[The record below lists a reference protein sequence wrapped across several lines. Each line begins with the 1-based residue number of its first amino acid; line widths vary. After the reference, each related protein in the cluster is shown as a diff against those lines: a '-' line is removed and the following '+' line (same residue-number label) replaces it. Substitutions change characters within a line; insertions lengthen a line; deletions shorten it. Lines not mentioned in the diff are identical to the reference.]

1 MTDISVTL
9 TDIDF
14 LQESLDFSEISP
26 VDFENLV
33 FHLLDEMGFSNLT
46 WRKGGEGNSATD
58 GGRDLEATF
67 WTVLPAA
74 SKEERYWFEVK
85 YRKNQLEKS
94 QVQSTILN
102 ASGNHSKDNVLIITN
117 ATISNPTLD
126 WIKAFQDTHKTPN
139 ISVWQ
144 GHDLELLL
152 RKNPRTLAKFLPS
165 SLAFSGRCKVIE
177 SKFSNLML
185 LPAGGELDELWDK
198 RGEYYEDSYL
208 TLIAVLAEVAYGDL
222 VSHQWGLDL
231 DEVRLFSVAAT
242 GMLNVYPFIFKCSA
256 LNRDQTPLI
265 KGLSY
270 IMQCLLLRSGEE
282 ITAKLLFNPEEFAET
297 SKELPDK
304 FKFDR
309 YEPIFNTL
317 FHDLSVQCS
326 ENYCS
331 KVSHMAKNEE
341 RSYFNRFLKS
351 PVKEDEDKMLI
362 LNSIHGN
369 CEIGLVADGSYCP
382 LGDSG
387 EAPKTESGLVD
398 KLKFARGVIIN
409 RSGLLSEKA

>member
-1 MTDISVTL
+1 
-9 TDIDF
+9 
-14 LQESLDFSEISP
+14 
-26 VDFENLV
+26 
-33 FHLLDEMGFSNLT
+33 
-46 WRKGGEGNSATD
+46 
-58 GGRDLEATF
+58 
-67 WTVLPAA
+67 
-74 SKEERYWFEVK
+74 
-85 YRKNQLEKS
+85 
-94 QVQSTILN
+94 
-102 ASGNHSKDNVLIITN
+102 
-117 ATISNPTLD
+117 
-126 WIKAFQDTHKTPN
+126 
-139 ISVWQ
+139 
-144 GHDLELLL
+144 
-152 RKNPRTLAKFLPS
+152 
-165 SLAFSGRCKVIE
+165 
-177 SKFSNLML
+177 ML

-198 RGEYYEDSYL
+198 RGEYYENSYI

-222 VSHQWGLDL
+222 VNHQWGLDL

-282 ITAKLLFNPEEFAET
+282 ITAKLLFNPEEFAGT

-341 RSYFNRFLKS
+341 SNYFNRFLKA
-351 PVKEDEDKMLI
+351 PVKEEEDKMLI
-362 LNSIHGN
+362 LNSIHGS
-369 CEIGLVADGSYCP
+369 CEIGLVSDGSYCP
-382 LGDSG
+382 LGNSD

-398 KLKFARGVIIN
+398 ELKFARGVIIN